1 MQSLIAAFKYLT
13 VWGRLIPQRP
23 TPEAIGAAAAFF
35 PVVGLFLG
43 LVLAL
48 LNYGLG
54 LYLESQL
61 LSIVLVGF
69 LVIAT
74 GAVHYDGVQKTFDA
88 LLLDRIGSTGAREN
102 TLGSITVLLL
112 ILCKIRAVEV
122 LDDKIA
128 LSLLLTPALARWT
141 LVLFI
146 CGSHNRC
153 EETARRIAENLRFW
167 HLAVTTIA
175 ILGLA
180 VALLGRSKG
189 LWIGLSLSVLALLA
203 RSLLHRRHALLT
215 HDNFGAMIELSEM
228 LSLILLASL

>member
-1 MQSLIAAFKYLT
+1 MQSLTAAFKYLT
-13 VWGRLIPQRP
+13 VWGRLIPKQP
-23 TPEAIGAAAAFF
+23 TPEAIGAAALYF
-35 PVVGLFLG
+35 PLVGLFLG

-61 LSIVLVGF
+61 LSIFLIGF

-74 GAVHYDGVQKTFDA
+74 GAVHCDGVKKTFDA
-88 LLLDRIGSTGAREN
+88 LLSDRIGGIAGREN
-102 TLGSITVLLL
+102 TFGSIAVFLL

-128 LSLLLTPALARWT
+128 LSLLLTPAFARWT
-141 LVLFI
+141 LVIFI
-146 CGSHNRC
+146 YGYHDRC
-153 EETARRIAENLRFW
+153 EETARRIAGNLRFW
-167 HLAVTTIA
+167 HLLVTTIA

-180 VALLGRSKG
+180 VTSLGRKG

-203 RSLLHRRHALLT
+203 RSLLHRRHAVLT

-228 LSLILLASL
+228 LSLILFASL

>member
-1 MQSLIAAFKYLT
+1 MQSLIVAFKYLT
-13 VWGRLIPQRP
+13 VWGRLISKQP
-23 TPEAIGAAAAFF
+23 TPEAIGAAAIFF
-35 PVVGLFLG
+35 PLVGLFFG

-61 LSIVLVGF
+61 LSIFLIGF

-74 GAVHYDGVQKTFDA
+74 GAVHCDGMKKTFDA
-88 LLLDRIGSTGAREN
+88 LLSDRFGGNGAREN
-102 TLGSITVLLL
+102 TFGAITVLLL
-112 ILCKIRAVEV
+112 ILCKIRAVDV
-122 LDDKIA
+122 LEDKVA
-128 LSLLLTPALARWT
+128 LSLLLTPAFARWT
-141 LVLFI
+141 LVIFI
-146 CGSHNRC
+146 CGYHDRC

-167 HLAVTTIA
+167 HLAVATIA

-180 VALLGRSKG
+180 AALLGRKG

-203 RSLLHRRHALLT
+203 RSLLHRRHAVLT

>member
-13 VWGRLIPQRP
+13 IGGRLIPKQP
-23 TPEAIGAAAAFF
+23 APEAIGAAALYF

-54 LYLESQL
+54 LYLESRL
-61 LSIVLVGF
+61 LSIFLIGF

-74 GAVHYDGVQKTFDA
+74 GAVHYDGVRKTFDA
-88 LLLDRIGSTGAREN
+88 LLLDRLGGSATREN
-102 TLGSITVLLL
+102 TFGTIAVLLL
-112 ILCKIRAVEV
+112 ILCKIRAVDI

-128 LSLLLTPALARWT
+128 WSLLLTPAFARWT
-141 LVLFI
+141 LVIFI
-146 CGSHNRC
+146 CGYHDRC
-153 EETARRIAENLRFW
+153 EETARRIAENVRFW
-167 HLAVTTIA
+167 HLLVTTTA

-180 VALLGRSKG
+180 FSLLGRKG

-203 RSLLHRRHALLT
+203 RSLLHRRHAVLT
-215 HDNFGAMIELSEM
+215 HDNFGAVIELSEM
-228 LSLILLASL
+228 LSLVLLASL